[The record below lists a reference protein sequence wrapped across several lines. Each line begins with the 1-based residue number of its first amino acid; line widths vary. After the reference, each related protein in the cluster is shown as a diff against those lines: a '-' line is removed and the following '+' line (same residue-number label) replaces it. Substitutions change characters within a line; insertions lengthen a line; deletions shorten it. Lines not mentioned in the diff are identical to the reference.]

1 MSGGLEEMALE
12 ALLEKQGDDDSL
24 EEFIP
29 TASDDIDMKVDMVY
43 SPSHYTKGDI
53 ECIDAIESAVA
64 GLKGIEAVC
73 VSNII
78 KYTWRYKSK
87 SGLEDLR
94 KARWYLNRLISL
106 YE

>member
-29 TASDDIDMKVDMVY
+29 TASDDLDMKVDQVY
-43 SPSHYTKGDI
+43 SPSHYTQGHI
-53 ECIDAIESAVA
+53 ECIEAIESAVM
-64 GLKGIEAVC
+64 GLRGSEAVY

-78 KYTWRYKSK
+78 KYTWRYKTK
-87 SGLEDLR
+87 NGLEDLK